1 MGSVRAMPVRC
12 FAVVALFLLSTLL
25 QGYQLEIDDS
35 FIDAEKPSN
44 APTQMGQ
51 SNLLSIGSFP
61 DGANTNTR
69 LGILDGEAIQ
79 SLDIELDSANLASST
94 GYSLT
99 ESLDFSRNTVYDGV
113 DVNGSSLTIL
123 PQGWEWDFE
132 NANHG
137 WTLGTPAWLWGYD
150 SVLGSTNGVSSGSKA
165 IYTYNGN
172 YCTAA
177 NDRKTGLWPYT
188 P

>member
-12 FAVVALFLLSTLL
+12 VAVVALFLLSTLL
-25 QGYQLEIDDS
+25 QGYTLQTDEPYFDE
-35 FIDAEKPSN
+35 ATPSS
-44 APTQMGQ
+44 APTQIGQ

-79 SLDIELDSANLASST
+79 SLDVDIDSANLASST

-99 ESLDFSRNTVYDGV
+99 DSLDFSRNALYDGV

-132 NANHG
+132 NSNHG

-150 SVLGSTNGVSSGSKA
+150 SILGLSL
-165 IYTYNGN
+165 IHI
-172 YCTAA
+172 
-177 NDRKTGLWPYT
+177 
-188 P
+188 